1 MSKLFLR
8 HGEVKN
14 SKDIFYG
21 DLVGYQLSDQGHEQ
35 AIKAS
40 RYIANNFDIENI
52 YCSPLLRAR
61 QTAEP
66 LSRLLNIKVTY
77 TTVSYTHLTL
87 PTKA

>member
-21 DLVGYQLSDQGHEQ
+21 DLVGYQLSKKGQQQ
-35 AIKAS
+35 AISAAN
-40 RYIANNFDIENI
+40 YIANNFEIKYI
-52 YCSPLLRAR
+52 YFLPLLRAR

-66 LSRLLNIKVTY
+66 LSKY
-77 TTVSYTHLTL
+77 
-87 PTKA
+87 